1 VLPKPAYSALL
12 WRDMRSAVRRR
23 GEEGADAKG
32 ECGGRSN
39 PHGRLRI
46 DAIVANDVVS
56 LALFA
61 ARSSGGGDQ

>member
-1 VLPKPAYSALL
+1 VSPKPACSALL
-12 WRDMRSAVRRR
+12 WRDERAVRRR

-39 PHGRLRI
+39 PRGWLRI
-46 DAIVANDVVS
+46 DAMVADDVVS

-61 ARSSGGGDQ
+61 ARSSSGGDQ

>member
-1 VLPKPAYSALL
+1 
-12 WRDMRSAVRRR
+12 VRRR

-39 PHGRLRI
+39 PRGWLRI
-46 DAIVANDVVS
+46 DAMVADDVVS

-61 ARSSGGGDQ
+61 ARSSSGGDQ